1 MSSPLRVCLTWSVWG
16 LPAVS
21 EAHTECEMLQR
32 VQKHHQD
39 WGLMCVVLLVC
50 SGVPAAF
57 LGQGV
62 VAGSRQVTTRW
73 AEPCAG
79 ASLFALGL
87 MGLPSVVFPFK
98 VLSWIQCARNV
109 FFKCWVR
116 EVVCGVLGDRKCCG
130 SYSCH
135 LYQSSLALECQKLL
149 WAEVTQKQLLKENCC
164 LVKERGEWWLAACMA
179 AQPGG
184 HELRLSPVEVL
195 PCAVVWA
202 VGWATCT
209 VGTLQMLKLQPLPA
223 VITHINLS
231 MVFFFFPRSQI
242 LVSLPSC
249 APGRASQQWCCQ
261 QKLMR

>member
-1 MSSPLRVCLTWSVWG
+1 M
-16 LPAVS
+16 
-21 EAHTECEMLQR
+21 
-32 VQKHHQD
+32 
-39 WGLMCVVLLVC
+39 
-50 SGVPAAF
+50 
-57 LGQGV
+57 
-62 VAGSRQVTTRW
+62 
-73 AEPCAG
+73 
-79 ASLFALGL
+79 
-87 MGLPSVVFPFK
+87 
-98 VLSWIQCARNV
+98 
-109 FFKCWVR
+109 
-116 EVVCGVLGDRKCCG
+116 VCGVLGDRKCCG

-231 MVFFFFPRSQI
+231 MVFFFSLVAKFWFPCPAVRQAEPRSSDA
-242 LVSLPSC
+242 VSKS
-249 APGRASQQWCCQ
+249 
-261 QKLMR
+261 